1 MLALQQ
7 AKACVD
13 GLGALAHWRSAGRLR
28 LVAVSGLAAPCFEAW
43 ADLGL
48 DEPAAPAR
56 AVRSDAY
63 VWTTGD
69 GTFTEALGTAAVPLP
84 GADGPIGALSVL
96 KEGPG
101 EPDLAQRSL
110 LRALAVWAA
119 ERLETFPSTPP
130 GTDTSAVGPTAGV
143 SGGGP
148 PGVATARDSSSDAV
162 PGSPGFRDV
171 LGSPLAAMHGMRE
184 GLLTVGDDWRI
195 TFANAEAE
203 DLLGDGCTP
212 LVGTSLWDGPADRLS
227 RLEGQCRRMAAE
239 GRPVTF
245 LSHSSA
251 DQRLHQVRL
260 VPASRDSGLA
270 IHFVDVTG
278 PLVDVSRSTAV
289 DTGRT
294 GAAERPVR
302 MSEVTAAMAK
312 AVTAA
317 DVVRVVEERV
327 LPALGAD
334 GLLVQALDNDQLGLI
349 GCVGYPQSFIDVVG
363 TRLTP
368 LAASPAVADVLR
380 TGTPRFIESQA
391 EYLRLYPK
399 AKFLADASPK
409 NAWVFAPLIASGRPI
424 GSCVISF
431 ARPRSFS
438 DEERNL
444 ILALSGLLAQS
455 LERARL
461 YDVEHARAQE
471 LQRGLLPRALP
482 RLPAVRAAAR
492 YLPASKG
499 EKVGGDWY
507 DVIPLSAERV
517 AMVIGDVMGHG
528 ITEAATMG
536 RLRTAVRTLAD
547 LEMAPDELLYHLN
560 ELTSDLG
567 EDCYIT
573 CLYAIFDPATRTCSF
588 SLAGHPP
595 PVVVHPDGTVRCPEP
610 TADPPLG
617 AAVPPF
623 TIHELRL
630 PEESILVF
638 YTDGLVESAT
648 RDIDQGLVQLQQTLA
663 RAVARTSYFTA
674 ERGRQR
680 HDVAE
685 RRLDRLCDLVVSAM
699 LPDAEQTND
708 DTALLMAHTRSTA
721 PEDIASW
728 SLPEHPCAA
737 GQAREYVRKQLAVWD
752 LDDCVMT
759 TELIV
764 SELVGNVIR
773 HGKGPIR
780 LRLLRSASLV
790 CEVYDGSL
798 TTPRIRRATHTDEG
812 GRGLQL
818 VAALSRR
825 WGARYLHDGK
835 CIWTEQELPAPW
847 RTGEL

>member
-1 MLALQQ
+1 MGAAAVRDGSSDTASGSLGLREEYGGADHPADSMPGAHRAPAAL
-7 AKACVD
+7 D
-13 GLGALAHWRSAGRLR
+13 SALATL
-28 LVAVSGLAAPCFEAW
+28 
-43 ADLGL
+43 
-48 DEPAAPAR
+48 
-56 AVRSDAY
+56 
-63 VWTTGD
+63 
-69 GTFTEALGTAAVPLP
+69 
-84 GADGPIGALSVL
+84 
-96 KEGPG
+96 
-101 EPDLAQRSL
+101 
-110 LRALAVWAA
+110 
-119 ERLETFPSTPP
+119 
-130 GTDTSAVGPTAGV
+130 
-143 SGGGP
+143 
-148 PGVATARDSSSDAV
+148 
-162 PGSPGFRDV
+162 
-171 LGSPLAAMHGMRE
+171 HGIQE
-184 GLLTVGDDWRI
+184 GLMTVGEDWRI
-195 TFANAEAE
+195 TFANEEAQG
-203 DLLGDGCTP
+203 LLGDGCAP
-212 LVGTSLWDGPADRLS
+212 LVGSVLWEGPAGRLPG
-227 RLEGQCRRMAAE
+227 LEGQCRRVAAE
-239 GRPVTF
+239 GQPVGF
-245 LSHSSA
+245 LSHSPV
-251 DQRLHQVRL
+251 DQRLHEVRL
-260 VPASRDSGLA
+260 VPASRGGGLA
-270 IHFVDVTG
+270 VHFFDVADSPMDTFG
-278 PLVDVSRSTAV
+278 STAA
-289 DTGRT
+289 DTGKT
-294 GAAERPVR
+294 GAVERPVR
-302 MSEVTAAMAK
+302 MSEVTAALAK

-334 GLLVQALDNDQLGLI
+334 GLLVQALDHDQLRLI
-349 GCVGYPQSFIDVVG
+349 GCVGYPQSFIEVVG
-363 TRLTP
+363 TRLSP

-380 TGTPRFIESQA
+380 TGAPRFIESQA
-391 EYLRLYPK
+391 EYLRLYPN

-431 ARPRSFS
+431 TRPRSFN

-461 YDVEHARAQE
+461 YDMEHARAQE

-492 YLPASKG
+492 YLPASKS

-547 LEMAPDELLYHLN
+547 LELAPDELLYHLN

-567 EDCYIT
+567 EDCYVT
-573 CLYAIFDPATRTCSF
+573 CLYAVFDPAARTCSL
-588 SLAGHPP
+588 SLAGHPS
-595 PVVVHPDGTVRCPEP
+595 PVIVHPDGTVRCPELA
-610 TADPPLG
+610 ADPPLG

-623 TIHELRL
+623 TIHELHL

-648 RDIDQGLVQLQQTLA
+648 RDIEQGLVQLQQTLA
-663 RAVARTSYFTA
+663 HAVARATYFPT
-674 ERGRQR
+674 GRAGDG
-680 HDVAE
+680 HDAAE
-685 RRLDRLCDLVVSAM
+685 RRLGSLCDLVVSAM
-699 LPDAEQTND
+699 LPDTEQTSD
-708 DTALLMAHTRSTA
+708 DTALLIAHTRSTA

-752 LDDCVMT
+752 LNDCVMA

-773 HGKGPIR
+773 HGRGPIR

-835 CIWTEQELPAPW
+835 CIWTEQDLPVHVSA
-847 RTGEL
+847 T

>member
-1 MLALQQ
+1 MSQTLMLALRQ
-7 AKACVD
+7 AMACMD

-28 LVAVSGLAAPCFEAW
+28 LVAVCGLEAPSAAAW

-48 DEPAAPAR
+48 DERAAPAR

-63 VWTTGD
+63 VWVAGD
-69 GTFTEALGTAAVPLP
+69 GTDTGALGTAAVPLP

-96 KEGPG
+96 TAEPG
-101 EPDLAQRSL
+101 EPDSARRSL
-110 LRALAVWAA
+110 LRTLAAWVAG
-119 ERLETFPSTPP
+119 RLTTICGTPPSTDAPHEA
-130 GTDTSAVGPTAGV
+130 SALGASSLGASSLGPLDGLRT
-143 SGGGP
+143 
-148 PGVATARDSSSDAV
+148 T
-162 PGSPGFRDV
+162 
-171 LGSPLAAMHGMRE
+171 RE

-195 TFANAEAE
+195 TFASEEAE
-203 DLLGDGCTP
+203 GLLGDGSTP
-212 LVGTSLWDGPADRLS
+212 LVGSIVWKGPAGRLPG
-227 RLEGQCRRMAAE
+227 LEGRCRRVAAE
-239 GRPVTF
+239 GQPVTF
-245 LSHSSA
+245 LCRSPS
-251 DQRLHQVRL
+251 DQRLRRVRL
-260 VPASRDSGLA
+260 VPASRGSGLA
-270 IHFVDVTG
+270 IHFVDVTE
-278 PLVDVSRSTAV
+278 PLVDTFGNTAA
-289 DTGRT
+289 DTGDGR
-294 GAAERPVR
+294 AAERPVR
-302 MSEVTAAMAK
+302 MSEVTAALAK
-312 AVTAA
+312 AATAS

-334 GLLVQALDNDQLGLI
+334 GLLVQGLDNDRLRLI

-363 TRLTP
+363 TRLSP

-380 TGTPRFIESQA
+380 TGTPRFVETQA
-391 EYLRLYPK
+391 EYLRLYPT
-399 AKFLADASPK
+399 AQFLADASPK
-409 NAWVFAPLIASGRPI
+409 NAWVFAPLIASGHPI
-424 GSCVISF
+424 GCCVISF
-431 ARPRSFS
+431 TRPHSFG

-444 ILALSGLLAQS
+444 ILALSGLLAQA

-461 YDVEHARAQE
+461 YDVEHARAQG
-471 LQRGLLPRALP
+471 LQRGLLPRTLP

-492 YLPASKG
+492 YLPASRS

-528 ITEAATMG
+528 IAEAATMG

-567 EDCYIT
+567 EDCYVT
-573 CLYAIFDPATRTCSF
+573 CLYAVFDPVTRTCSF

-595 PVVVHPDGTVRCPEP
+595 PVVVHPDGTVRCPEVA
-610 TADPPLG
+610 ADPPLG
-617 AAVPPF
+617 AAEPPF
-623 TIHELRL
+623 KIHELHL

-648 RDIDQGLVQLQQTLA
+648 RDIDHGLIQLQRTLA
-663 RAVARTSYFTA
+663 DAVAGSTYFPAGPAGHRDDAA
-674 ERGRQR
+674 EQ
-680 HDVAE
+680 
-685 RRLDRLCDLVVSAM
+685 RLDRLCDLVVSAL
-699 LPDAEQTND
+699 LPDVEQTSD
-708 DTALLMAHTRSTA
+708 DMALLIAHTRATA

-737 GQAREYVRKQLAVWD
+737 GQAREYVRKQLAIWG

-773 HGKGPIR
+773 HGRGPIR
-780 LRLLRSASLV
+780 LRLLRSRSLV

-818 VAALSRR
+818 VAVLSQR

-835 CIWTEQELPAPW
+835 CIWTEQDLPAP
-847 RTGEL
+847 E